1 MMRILRD
8 EHGQTLVLTA
18 LCLGAMLGFVA
29 LATDVGVMFHSRRNM
44 QIAADSAAVAGA
56 LDYLYNGSTTTAQT
70 AAQSAS
76 SSNNFTNGTNGAVV
90 TVNIPPTSGPNVG
103 SAGYAEVIV
112 SQPINTGFMRYF
124 GTNSVAVSARAV
136 AGAPTAGAA
145 CIWLQP
151 LSSSTPALDLRG
163 AYDLELP
170 GCGIYVDSSNANS
183 IKITGNG
190 GTVNAKY
197 LDVLGNP
204 SLQHNT
210 SPTSVTKN
218 SGTRTSP
225 WGNLTGP
232 TQATACT
239 VANTDAAASITLATL
254 PSPVNGVVCFSA
266 TNVTLP
272 AGLALPGATG
282 GVVYL
287 AENGV
292 TIGGTM
298 SIGTATAGATL
309 DINTGTFN
317 QGNSILNIHAP
328 TSGTYNGIALFQPVT
343 NTNQLQVQFG
353 SSNQVFDGYIYA
365 PGAEVFLQD
374 NGGGITA
381 TGIVAAELFDSAS
394 TITIPSYDTAHPTS
408 TINRVITLVE

>member
-1 MMRILRD
+1 MRIVRD
-8 EHGQTLVLTA
+8 EVGQTLVLTA

-29 LATDVGVMFHSRRNM
+29 LATDVGVLFHSRRNM

-56 LDYLYNGSTTTAQT
+56 LDYLYNGSALNGVAHAQA
-70 AAQSAS
+70 AAQAASAA
-76 SSNNFTNGTNGAVV
+76 NNFPNTAPTVV
-90 TVNIPPTSGPNVG
+90 TVNVPPTSGPNS
-103 SAGYAEVIV
+103 SAAGFVEVIV

-136 AGAPTAGAA
+136 AGTPTAGTA

-151 LSSSTPALDLRG
+151 LSPSTPALDLQG
-163 AYDLELP
+163 SYDLELP
-170 GCGIYVDSSNANS
+170 GCGIYVDSSNSNA

-225 WGNLTGP
+225 WGNITGP
-232 TQATACT
+232 TPATACT
-239 VANTDAAASITLATL
+239 VANTVTVATVKTTTPMSSVL
-254 PSPVNGVVCFSA
+254 GVVCFSA
-266 TNVTLP
+266 PNVTLS
-272 AGLALPGATG
+272 AGLALAG
-282 GVVYL
+282 GVIYV

-292 TIGGTM
+292 QIGGTM
-298 SIGTATAGATL
+298 SIGTASSGATL
-309 DINTGTFN
+309 DVYSGTFN
-317 QGNSILNIHAP
+317 QGNSILTIYAP

-343 NTNQLQVQFG
+343 NTNDLQVQFG
-353 SSNQVFDGYIYA
+353 SGNQVLNGYIYA

-374 NGGGITA
+374 HGGGITA
-381 TGIVAAELFDSAS
+381 TGIVAAELYDKAS
-394 TITIPSYDTAHPTS
+394 TITIPSYDSANPT
-408 TINRVITLVE
+408 TTPNRVITLVE